1 MWVYMPDAESE
12 KKQQEQTYQE
22 GLKMADHRGEKF
34 VWMLAGLGLGAGI
47 ALLFAPYTGRETR
60 RRLTRIAEDGKERL
74 TESGQ
79 EILDKSKQVIERG
92 RAVVDEAL
100 DFVERG
106 RRVLR

>member
-1 MWVYMPDAESE
+1 MPDTESDNKE
-12 KKQQEQTYQE
+12 HEQTYQE
-22 GLKMADHRGEKF
+22 GFKMAANRGEKF
-34 VWMLAGLGLGAGI
+34 VWMLAGVGLGAGI
-47 ALLFAPYTGRETR
+47 ALLFAPYTGREVR
-60 RRLTRIAEDGKERL
+60 RRLTRLAEDSREKL
-74 TESGQ
+74 TEGGQ